1 MITRIQFF
9 QTCVESGNF
18 SPLGFPSPKNGAKD
32 PVVLRGRVVSSDW
45 LHRSCCKGVQKHQH
59 THRLMLGMLLVWWM
73 GRMGMKDLQVE
84 NIAIVHQSLKKLYMN
99 IYIYI
104 YYTYVNIY
112 IYIMQHSNA
121 ESYPRFANVFPLQK
135 TNSASA
141 ILINRVWGI
150 FQGSVGRTENS

>member
-99 IYIYI
+99 IYIY
-104 YYTYVNIY
+104 YTYVNIY
-112 IYIMQHSNA
+112 ISCNIVMQNPIQDLPM
-121 ESYPRFANVFPLQK
+121 YFLFKKRIPLRL
-135 TNSASA
+135 S
-141 ILINRVWGI
+141 
-150 FQGSVGRTENS
+150 